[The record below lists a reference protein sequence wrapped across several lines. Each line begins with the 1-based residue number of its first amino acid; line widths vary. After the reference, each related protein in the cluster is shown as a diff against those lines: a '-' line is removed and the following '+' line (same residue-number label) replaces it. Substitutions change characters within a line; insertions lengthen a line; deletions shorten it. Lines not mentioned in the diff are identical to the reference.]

1 MPEVGRA
8 HDLVSAAR
16 DLTRIEEGAT
26 GLWPRAA
33 ALLGRQAL
41 EAAMER
47 LWSVTAPGLERT
59 SGRCQVL
66 CVGPLLNDADLGGRV
81 AVVWHRLSD
90 ACHHQVYELA
100 PTAGEL
106 SRALETVWELAEAV
120 EVLCRR
126 REHRV
131 DSAGFDEALR
141 LNP

>member
-1 MPEVGRA
+1 VAEAGRA

-16 DLTRIEEGAT
+16 DLTRIDEGGA
-26 GLWPRAA
+26 GVWARAA

-47 LWSVTAPGLERT
+47 LWSVTAPGLEHT

-66 CVGPLLNDADLGGRV
+66 CVGTLVGDQELGGRV
-81 AVVWHRLSD
+81 AVVWHLLSD

-120 EVLCRR
+120 EALCRR
-126 REHRV
+126 VR
-131 DSAGFDEALR
+131 
-141 LNP
+141 

>member
-1 MPEVGRA
+1 MSERGQA
-8 HDLVSAAR
+8 HDLVSTAR

-47 LWSVTAPGLERT
+47 LWSVTAPGLEHT

-66 CVGPLLNDADLGGRV
+66 CVGTFLNDADLGGRV
-81 AVVWHRLSD
+81 AVVWHVLSD
-90 ACHHQVYELA
+90 ACHHRVYQLA

-106 SRALETVWELAEAV
+106 NRALETVWELAEAV
-120 EVLCRR
+120 ELLCRR
-126 REHRV
+126 RQLPT
-131 DSAGFDEALR
+131 D
-141 LNP
+141 